1 MNGISQEE
9 LLLLAGAWNA
19 LFALATVGILWN
31 ARCQAVYLWCA
42 SGLGGAAFS
51 LANAGPWHLV
61 VYDAIWGQWLIG
73 VTVIGSAVCKMT
85 AIMFLADRQRD
96 WRSPR
101 IVVLLLLAGV
111 LLIPV
116 MGLERLW
123 FSFYVALCVGGL
135 IAVLSREALRL
146 GSSTGRWNARILAAI
161 VGAQALVLVG
171 GSVLRVSQGIDP
183 FGGPTAAVPMSTVLW
198 NFGAVLVNTSLFI
211 SLILDINLR
220 QRDTLQESVVSLEL
234 ARSRREEREHMLA
247 DMHDGL
253 GAQLATARLKL
264 ERGEMSQPALAD
276 LVTECIADMHLM
288 VDTLH
293 GQHETLARALADYRV
308 RLEGR
313 LRNSDIRVSWRIKLD
328 DAPKIAPKPLLQVL
342 RIIQEVINNALKHA
356 KASEILV
363 SARHVEGRGFDIRIE
378 DDGIG
383 IDANVVE
390 GRGLENLR
398 RRAREV
404 GANLTI
410 ERRGPGG
417 GTRVALNFL

>member
-1 MNGISQEE
+1 
-9 LLLLAGAWNA
+9 
-19 LFALATVGILWN
+19 
-31 ARCQAVYLWCA
+31 
-42 SGLGGAAFS
+42 
-51 LANAGPWHLV
+51 
-61 VYDAIWGQWLIG
+61 
-73 VTVIGSAVCKMT
+73 
-85 AIMFLADRQRD
+85 
-96 WRSPR
+96 
-101 IVVLLLLAGV
+101 
-111 LLIPV
+111 
-116 MGLERLW
+116 
-123 FSFYVALCVGGL
+123 
-135 IAVLSREALRL
+135 
-146 GSSTGRWNARILAAI
+146 
-161 VGAQALVLVG
+161 
-171 GSVLRVSQGIDP
+171 
-183 FGGPTAAVPMSTVLW
+183 
-198 NFGAVLVNTSLFI
+198 
-211 SLILDINLR
+211 
-220 QRDTLQESVVSLEL
+220 
-234 ARSRREEREHMLA
+234 MLA

-293 GQHETLARALADYRV
+293 DQHETLARALADYRV

-342 RIIQEVINNALKHA
+342 RIIQEAINNALKHA

-417 GTRVALNFL
+417 GTRVALNFR